1 MKELPP
7 IATTPILDQ
16 LQTADGQPFNIPADG
31 AIGLLALGDIGI
43 IAWRQKRQQLKA
55 EGIER
60 QKQISNT

>member
-55 EGIER
+55 EGIVS
-60 QKQISNT
+60 QLKIKN